1 MLALRRDGLVLRHVS
16 VFDLDALLGGPG
28 TDLAAGGQVVVLRAD
43 NFELGLLVSDLHGV
57 WSFSAEQSQHAP
69 WTGDMLPP
77 LVTQLLTADEGRQ
90 LIQVLDVQR
99 LREWLSGRPAV
110 RRLEAPERPR
120 LLAVG

>member
-28 TDLAAGGQVVVLRAD
+28 MDLAAGGQVVVLRGE

-57 WSFSAEQSQHAP
+57 WSFAPEQSQHAP

-99 LREWLSGRPAV
+99 LREWLSGRASTV
-110 RRLEAPERPR
+110 RPLEVERPR